1 MKIQVLNPEAIAK
14 PPKAGLAPRVERL
27 DGKRIGFLNNTK
39 SNVDILFDRIEELLS
54 ERYRIAG
61 VVRTRKANAA
71 VPAPGAVID
80 QLANE
85 CDVVITASGD

>member
-1 MKIQVLNPEAIAK
+1 MKIQVLSPEAIAK
-14 PPKAGLAPRVERL
+14 PPQAGLAARVDRL

-71 VPAPGAVID
+71 VPATAAVIE
-80 QLANE
+80 QLVGE

>member
-1 MKIQVLNPEAIAK
+1 MRIKVLSPEAIAK
-14 PPKAGLAPRVERL
+14 PPKAGLAPRVDRL

-39 SNVDILFDRIEELLS
+39 SNVDILFDRIEEILS
-54 ERYRIAG
+54 ERYRIAS

-71 VPAPGAVID
+71 VPAPADVIER
-80 QLANE
+80 LVGE

>member
-1 MKIQVLNPEAIAK
+1 MKIQVLSPEAIAK
-14 PPKAGLAPRVERL
+14 PPKAGLAPRADRL

-54 ERYRIAG
+54 DRYRIAG

-71 VPAPGAVID
+71 VPAPPAFID
-80 QLANE
+80 QLATE

>member
-1 MKIQVLNPEAIAK
+1 MKTKVLNPEAVAK
-14 PPKAGLAPRVERL
+14 PPRGGLAERVDRL

-39 SNVDILFDRIEELLS
+39 ANVDILFDRIEELLS

-71 VPAPGAVID
+71 VPASAAVLD
-80 QLANE
+80 QLVAE

>member
-1 MKIQVLNPEAIAK
+1 MKIQVLNPEGVAK
-14 PPKAGLAPRVERL
+14 PLAAGLAPRVDRL

-39 SNVDILFDRIEELLS
+39 ANVDILFDRIEEILS

-71 VPAPGAVID
+71 VPAPAGVIE
-80 QLANE
+80 QLVAE

>member
-1 MKIQVLNPEAIAK
+1 MKIQVLSPEAVAK
-14 PPKAGLAPRVERL
+14 PPQAGLAPRADRL

-39 SNVDILFDRIEELLS
+39 SNVDLLFDRIEELLS

-71 VPAPGAVID
+71 VPAPAGVID
-80 QLANE
+80 QLVSE